1 MIPLILRFVAVLVIL
16 LANAADREQRR
27 AEKALR
33 KASELTDAAK
43 VHRNAAQFA
52 RKAAAGLSDLAP

>member
-1 MIPLILRFVAVLVIL
+1 MISFILRVIGAFVAVLL
-16 LANAADREQRR
+16 LAAAREQRR

-33 KASELTDAAK
+33 KASALTDAAK

-52 RKAAAGLSDLAP
+52 RKAAAGLSDLAS